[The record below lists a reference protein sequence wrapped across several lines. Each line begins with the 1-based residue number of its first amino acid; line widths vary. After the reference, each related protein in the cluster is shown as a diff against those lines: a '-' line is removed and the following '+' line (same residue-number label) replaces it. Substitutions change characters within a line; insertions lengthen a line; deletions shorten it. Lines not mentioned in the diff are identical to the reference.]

1 MKIISKKVKEC
12 EFTDSK
18 KTKVLDIKYTHR
30 GETGRILIQD
40 YDSTL
45 EDEYIKELRV
55 KVRDAYKNF
64 QVKKAHNKT
73 RGRA

>member
-1 MKIISKKVKEC
+1 MKIISKEIKDC

-30 GETGRILIQD
+30 GETGRILIKD
-40 YDSTL
+40 YDPAL

-55 KVRDAYKNF
+55 KVRENYNNF
-64 QVKKAHNKT
+64 KFNKAHNET
-73 RGRA
+73 RERA

>member
-1 MKIISKKVKEC
+1 MKIISKEVKEC

-40 YDSTL
+40 YDSAL

-73 RGRA
+73 RERA